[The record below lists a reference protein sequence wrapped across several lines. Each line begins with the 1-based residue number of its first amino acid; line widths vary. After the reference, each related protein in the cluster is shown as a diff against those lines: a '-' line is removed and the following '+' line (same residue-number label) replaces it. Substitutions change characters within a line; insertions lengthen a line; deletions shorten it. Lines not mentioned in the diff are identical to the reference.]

1 MIKNISAFII
11 VLLFLFAFSTIIIVD
26 ETEQIVILQFGK
38 PVRTITEPGLN
49 WKFPAP
55 FQTANSF
62 EKRLLQYDV
71 PPEEILSRD
80 KKSLIIDNYVRWKIT
95 DPLLFLQ
102 TVKAIPTAKTRL
114 DDIVYSELRQELG
127 THDMVEIITESRELI
142 MNKVTIASN
151 EETSKYGIEII
162 DVRIRRVDLPQQNE
176 ASIYA
181 RMEAERKRQANK
193 FRSEGEEEAQKIR
206 AATDRDKT
214 VILAEAY
221 KTAQKIRGEGEAIA
235 LDIYATSFSK
245 DPEFYEFLKTLETYE
260 KIIDDKTTL
269 VLPADSKLFKNLAQ

>member
-1 MIKNISAFII
+1 MKRFSIAIFSLVILF
-11 VLLFLFAFSTIIIVD
+11 VLSTIIVVD
-26 ETEQIVILQFGK
+26 ETEQVVILQFGK
-38 PVRTITEPGLN
+38 PVQTITDPGLN
-49 WKFPAP
+49 FKFPAP
-55 FQTANSF
+55 IQVSNSF
-62 EKRLLQYDV
+62 DKRLLEYDV

-80 KKSLIIDNYVRWKIT
+80 KKSLIIDNYVRWRIV

-102 TVKAIPTAKTRL
+102 TVRAIPTAKTRL

-127 THDMVEIITESRELI
+127 NHDMAEIITETRELI
-142 MNKVTIASN
+142 MEKVTIASN
-151 EETSKYGIEII
+151 EETSKYGIEVI

-214 VILAEAY
+214 IILAEAY
-221 KTAQKIRGEGEAIA
+221 KTAQQIRGEGEAEA
-235 LDIYATSFSK
+235 LDIYAESFSK
-245 DPEFYEFLKTLETYE
+245 DPDFYEFLRTLETYE
-260 KIIDDKTTL
+260 KVIDKKTTL
-269 VLPADSKLFKNLAQ
+269 VLSGDSKLFKALTQ

>member
-1 MIKNISAFII
+1 MIKNISAFIT

-127 THDMVEIITESRELI
+127 NHDMVEIITESRELI

-260 KIIDDKTTL
+260 KIIDDKNNTCLTC
-269 VLPADSKLFKNLAQ
+269 

>member
-1 MIKNISAFII
+1 MKKFSIGIL
-11 VLLFLFAFSTIIIVD
+11 VLVALFALSTMIMVD

-38 PVRTITEPGLN
+38 PIRTIKEPGLN

-55 FQTANSF
+55 FQTSNSF
-62 EKRLLQYDV
+62 EKRLLEYDV
-71 PPEEILSRD
+71 PPEEILSKD
-80 KKSLIIDNYVRWKIT
+80 KKSLIIDNYVRWRIV

-102 TVKAIPTAKTRL
+102 TVRAVPTAKTRL

-127 THDMVEIITESRELI
+127 THDMVEIITETRELI
-142 MNKVTIASN
+142 MEKVTLASN
-151 EETSKYGIEII
+151 EETSKYGIEVI
-162 DVRIRRVDLPQQNE
+162 DVRIRRVDLPQENE

-221 KTAQKIRGEGEAIA
+221 KKSQLIRGEGEAKA
-235 LDIYATSFSK
+235 LDIYAASYSK
-245 DPEFYEFLKTLETYE
+245 DSDFYEFTRTLETYE
-260 KIIDDKTTL
+260 KVIDKKTTL
-269 VLPADSKLFKNLAQ
+269 VLPGDSKLFKGLTQ

>member
-1 MIKNISAFII
+1 MKRFTII
-11 VLLFLFAFSTIIIVD
+11 LLVFLILFGFSTIITVD

-38 PVRTITEPGLN
+38 PVRTINKPGLN
-49 WKFPAP
+49 FKLPAP
-55 FQTANSF
+55 LQVSNSF
-62 EKRLLQYDV
+62 EKRLLEYDV

-80 KKSLIIDNYVRWKIT
+80 KKSLIIDNYVRWRII

-127 THDMVEIITESRELI
+127 THDMVEIITENRELI
-142 MNKVTIASN
+142 MEKVTKASN
-151 EETSKYGIEII
+151 EETTKYGIEVV
-162 DVRIRRVDLPQQNE
+162 DVRIRRVDLPRENE

-214 VILAEAY
+214 VILADAY
-221 KTAQKIRGEGEAIA
+221 KEAQKIRGEGEARA

-245 DPEFYEFLKTLETYE
+245 DPDFYDFLRTLETYE
-260 KIIDDKTTL
+260 KVIDKKTTL
-269 VLPADSKLFKNLAQ
+269 VLPGDSKLFKELTQ